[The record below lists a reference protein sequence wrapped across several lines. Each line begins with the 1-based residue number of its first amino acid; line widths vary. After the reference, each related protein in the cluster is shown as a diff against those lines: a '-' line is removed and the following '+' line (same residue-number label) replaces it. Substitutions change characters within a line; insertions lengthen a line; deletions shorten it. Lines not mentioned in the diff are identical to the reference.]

1 MVYDLEQKEVADEAW
16 AVVKTS
22 FPYIPGYLS
31 FREGPAVLS
40 AFRKICLIPDVVI
53 FDGQGMAHP
62 RGAGIASHIGVL
74 LGIPSVGCAKTR
86 LVGEY
91 EEPGLLRG
99 DRAEL
104 RYNGRVV
111 GAVVRTRTG
120 VKPLFVSPGHL
131 VTLEDSVRI
140 VLEAAFRFRLP
151 EPVRLAHKRA
161 TELRKRYESS
171 RSSPKKYPSGGETI

>member
-1 MVYDLEQKEVADEAW
+1 MGVVVVYDLQQREVADEAR
-16 AVVKTS
+16 AVEKTV

-40 AFRKICLIPDVVI
+40 AFRQTGIIPDVII

-62 RGAGIASHIGVL
+62 RGAGIASHLGIL

-140 VLEAAFRFRLP
+140 VMEAAFRYRLP

-161 TELRKRYESS
+161 TELRKRYQ
-171 RSSPKKYPSGGETI
+171 PPV